1 MVIMSERLRD
11 IEMLITFNEK
21 VRRESIEDLV
31 WVFIYN
37 LTLVSIAM
45 GNLYHEGIILRPE
58 MAVIIMIISD
68 ISVVLNSLILLKYKF
83 LY

>member
-1 MVIMSERLRD
+1 MSERLRD
-11 IEMLITFNEK
+11 VEILITFNEK

-31 WVFIYN
+31 WIFIYN

-58 MAVIIMIISD
+58 MAVIIMITSEKNYI
-68 ISVVLNSLILLKYKF
+68 VKKHILEIAFKL
-83 LY
+83 